1 MEIAKIPRFK
11 NPADFTPA
19 DFLAAQ
25 RGADPPE
32 TDEYVQARRDA
43 LADAGLADEG
53 EHEGSNTDDTNLSS
67 AEYLKRIQ
75 GA

>member
-1 MEIAKIPRFK
+1 MSKEIPRYK
-11 NPADFTPA
+11 AKSDWTAA

-32 TDEYVQARRDA
+32 TAEYVQARRDA

-53 EHEGSNTDDTNLSS
+53 ESEGSNTDIADMTPEQHLR
-67 AEYLKRIQ
+67 RIQ